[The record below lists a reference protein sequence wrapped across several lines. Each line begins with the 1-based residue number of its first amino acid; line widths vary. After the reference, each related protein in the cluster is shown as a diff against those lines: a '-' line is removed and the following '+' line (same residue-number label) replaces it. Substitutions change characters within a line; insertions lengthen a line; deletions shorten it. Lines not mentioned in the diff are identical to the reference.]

1 MRCAWRAM
9 SLSMYVRGRLS
20 AIGGVRGDMISV
32 LLRLRQLLVST
43 IIGADWLVF
52 C

>member
-1 MRCAWRAM
+1 M
-9 SLSMYVRGRLS
+9 SLSMYGRGRVGVVVD
-20 AIGGVRGDMISV
+20 IVGGNTISV